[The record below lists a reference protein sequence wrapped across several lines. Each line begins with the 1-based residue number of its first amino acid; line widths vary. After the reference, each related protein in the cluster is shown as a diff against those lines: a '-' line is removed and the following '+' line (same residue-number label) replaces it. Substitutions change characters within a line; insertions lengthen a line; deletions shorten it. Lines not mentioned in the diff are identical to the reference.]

1 MKRGLIFFGALVGTL
16 LLFVFVLRPEKRTP
30 TVPVPLA
37 EISTQNIIDLAGR
50 SVGLGREIR
59 RIVLIRGRDIY
70 ELAALLGDDLP
81 KRLVAIGPDLRT
93 ADRDAYDVFTARYPS
108 LAHLPETGDIFKD
121 AVSVEQII
129 DLRPDLV
136 VMDSFMIERGYKCV
150 ARLQEAGL
158 PLLFL
163 DTSGDPLSGP
173 QRSLRLLGSV
183 LGDKPR
189 QRADEM
195 ASIADGRISLVLS
208 RIDKLSR
215 SKPSVY
221 LETGGHPS
229 RPGVSYGG
237 YGNPRHYSSWGEI
250 LHRLGVKNIADGVIA
265 NMGQLNPEFI
275 LQSDPDIIVI
285 TGQSWSNQ
293 GLLHLGYG
301 ARAEPA
307 IKILAEIQNRPG
319 WNSLSA
325 VKNRR
330 ICAVYHNF
338 SMRIF
343 DFVCIEK
350 LAKVFYPD
358 VFQDIHPEKDFQGF
372 HNRFMPVPLDG
383 VWMLPTEN

>member
-1 MKRGLIFFGALVGTL
+1 MKRGLIYFGVLAGTVL
-16 LLFVFVLRPEKRTP
+16 LLVFILRPGMNTP
-30 TVPVPLA
+30 AVPIRA
-37 EISTQNIIDLAGR
+37 AGNSTQTVVDLAGR
-50 SVGLGREIR
+50 SVRLGREIR

-70 ELAALLGDDLP
+70 ELSALLGDDLP
-81 KRLVAIGPDLRT
+81 KRLVAVGPDLRT
-93 ADRDAYDVFTARYPS
+93 ADRDAYDVFAARYPS
-108 LAHLPETGDIFKD
+108 LARLPETGDIFKD
-121 AVSVEQII
+121 AVSAEQII
-129 DLRPDLV
+129 ELRPDLV
-136 VMDSFMIERGYKCV
+136 VMDAFMIERGYKCV
-150 ARLQEAGL
+150 ARLQSAGL

-163 DTSGDPLSGP
+163 DASGDPLSGP

-183 LGDKPR
+183 LGEKAR
-189 QRADEM
+189 QRAEAM
-195 ASIADGRISLVLS
+195 ASVADERISLGLS

-215 SKPSVY
+215 PKPSVY

-229 RPGVSYGG
+229 RPGASYGG

-285 TGQSWSNQ
+285 TGQSWSNE
-293 GLLHLGYG
+293 GLLHLGYK
-301 ARAEPA
+301 ARSEPA
-307 IKILAEIQNRPG
+307 IRILAEIQNRPG

-325 VKNRR
+325 VKKRR

-350 LAKVFYPD
+350 LAKVFYPEL
-358 VFQDIHPEKDFQGF
+358 FQDIHPEKDFQDF
-372 HNRFMPVPLDG
+372 HHRFMPVPLEG
-383 VWMLPTEN
+383 VWMLPVEN